1 VFPRVFAAVD
11 LGASSGRVV
20 AGIVDGDRVDIREIH
35 RFTNVLREQD
45 GALRWDASGLFNE
58 VLIGLQRLSGAESI
72 GIDTWGIDYG
82 LLDSEGRL
90 LAEPFAYR
98 DARTNGVAERVH
110 HTVPRG
116 ELYAISGVQ
125 FLSFTTIYQ
134 LVAEQTG
141 PLWSRASHAV
151 LIPDLLSFWLTG
163 RLRTE
168 VTNASTTGLLDVRS
182 HTWSER
188 LLDALGIPGHFLP
201 ELQQPG
207 VTRGLTADGVPV
219 VTVGSHDTASA
230 VVGVPATSEHF
241 CYISCGTWSLVG
253 LELEQPV
260 LTDSSQHAEFTNE
273 VGIDGRIRYLRNVG
287 GLWLLQECLRGW
299 GGDSL
304 EQLLVAA
311 ASRPDGGPRI
321 AVVRCILD
329 SLAAAYADAIAEG
342 SKLAA
347 KRVEVV
353 HIVGGGSRNAL
364 LCQLTAD
371 ATGLPVIAGP
381 AEATAFGN
389 IAIQARSCGAFPE
402 SLEEIRA
409 RIAAS
414 SHLRHFDPRKATR
427 TRS

>member
-1 VFPRVFAAVD
+1 MAADAQQVKS
-11 LGASSGRVV
+11 LFLV
-20 AGIVDGDRVDIREIH
+20 A
-35 RFTNVLREQD
+35 
-45 GALRWDASGLFNE
+45 AAKPS
-58 VLIGLQRLSGAESI
+58 
-72 GIDTWGIDYG
+72 
-82 LLDSEGRL
+82 
-90 LAEPFAYR
+90 
-98 DARTNGVAERVH
+98 AERAAY
-110 HTVPRG
+110 
-116 ELYAISGVQ
+116 L
-125 FLSFTTIYQ
+125 
-134 LVAEQTG
+134 
-141 PLWSRASHAV
+141 
-151 LIPDLLSFWLTG
+151 D
-163 RLRTE
+163 E
-168 VTNASTTGLLDVRS
+168 VC
-182 HTWSER
+182 
-188 LLDALGIPGHFLP
+188 
-201 ELQQPG
+201 
-207 VTRGLTADGVPV
+207 
-219 VTVGSHDTASA
+219 SHDA
-230 VVGVPATSEHF
+230 
-241 CYISCGTWSLVG
+241 
-253 LELEQPV
+253 
-260 LTDSSQHAEFTNE
+260 D
-273 VGIDGRIRYLRNVG
+273 LR
-287 GLWLLQECLRGW
+287 RR
-299 GGDSL
+299 L

-321 AVVRCILD
+321 DVGDPDLVAPGGMAARIAKAALGRVDPTDRPAVVRCILD